1 MKARH
6 EKEVRLTVALEAIDC
21 FAREQ
26 ESPSGNLMAERESPF
41 KQVEGGHY
49 GRQEKI

>member
-6 EKEVRLTVALEAIDC
+6 EKEVRLTVAHEAIDC

-26 ESPSGNLMAERESPF
+26 ESPSGNLMAERESSF
-41 KQVEGGHY
+41 KDVGGSHY
-49 GRQEKI
+49 GGQEKF

>member
-6 EKEVRLTVALEAIDC
+6 EKQVLLTVAHEAIDC

-41 KQVEGGHY
+41 KDVQGRHY
-49 GRQEKI
+49 GI